1 MKLPAL
7 IAHRGYSARAP
18 ENTLAAIRA
27 AADAGIR
34 WVELDVQCL
43 ADGTPV
49 IWHDAHMAR
58 CSNGRALLAHLT
70 LEQARRYDVGSWFDP
85 SFSSERIVT
94 LDEALEEIER
104 LNMGLNLELK
114 VCLARDPIRLAN
126 QVIPRLK
133 GKLRNRLLVA
143 SYSQD
148 ALYQARKLDHEL
160 PLSIIYDE
168 KVPRTWTWDVER
180 VNAVSVHANWE
191 HINAE
196 QMKEIKSAGLTMICY
211 TINDPKA
218 FAPWW
223 KRGVDSV
230 ISDDPL
236 LFHQYD
242 MDPEGFDSRE
252 RELGARCPA
261 NSRMPRLRRF
271 FQRHSL

>member
-1 MKLPAL
+1 MTLSAL

-27 AADAGIR
+27 AAEAGIR
-34 WVELDVQCL
+34 WIELDVQCL

-58 CSNGRALLAHLT
+58 CSDGRASLAHLT
-70 LEQARRYDVGSWFDP
+70 LAQARCFDVGSWFDP
-85 SFSSERIVT
+85 RFSTERIAT
-94 LDEALEEIER
+94 LEEALDEIER
-104 LNMGLNLELK
+104 LGLGLNLELK
-114 VCLARDPIRLAN
+114 VCLARDPVRLAN
-126 QVIPRLK
+126 QVIPRLR
-133 GKLRNRLLVA
+133 GRLPNGRLLVA

-148 ALYQARKLDHEL
+148 ALYHARKLDRNL

-168 KVPRTWTWDVER
+168 KVPRIWQWDVER

-196 QMKEIKSAGLTMICY
+196 QMKDIKASGLKMICY
-211 TINDPKA
+211 TINDPRA

-242 MDPEGFDSRE
+242 MNPAEFDSRE
-252 RELGARCPA
+252 RELGARCPINTHIPA
-261 NSRMPRLRRF
+261 LQRLLRR
-271 FQRHSL
+271 R

>member
-27 AADAGIR
+27 AAEAGIR

-58 CSNGRALLAHLT
+58 CSNGRALLANLN
-70 LEQARRYDVGSWFDP
+70 LEQARGYDVGSWFSP
-85 SFSSERIVT
+85 EFSNERIVT
-94 LDEALEEIER
+94 LDEALDEAER
-104 LNMGLNLELK
+104 LNMGINLELK
-114 VCLARDPIRLAN
+114 VCLARDPVRLVN
-126 QVIPRLK
+126 HVVPKLKGRLK
-133 GKLRNRLLVA
+133 DKLLVA
-143 SYSQD
+143 SYSQE
-148 ALYQARKLDHEL
+148 ALYHARKLDHDL

-191 HINAE
+191 HINTE
-196 QMKEIKSAGLTMICY
+196 QMKEIKAAGLTMICY

-252 RELGARCPA
+252 RELGARCPV
-261 NSRMPRLRRF
+261 NMRIPLLRRLLG
-271 FQRHSL
+271 QR

>member
-27 AADAGIR
+27 AAEAGIR

-58 CSNGRALLAHLT
+58 CSNGRAQLANLT
-70 LEQARRYDVGSWFDP
+70 FAQARGYDVGSWFSP
-85 SFSSERIVT
+85 EFSSERIVT
-94 LDEALEEIER
+94 LDEALDEAER
-104 LNMGLNLELK
+104 LNMGINLELK
-114 VCLARDPIRLAN
+114 VCLARDPVRLVN
-126 QVIPRLK
+126 QVVPKLKGRLK
-133 GKLRNRLLVA
+133 DKLLVA
-143 SYSQD
+143 SYSQE
-148 ALYQARKLDHEL
+148 ALYHARKLDQEL
-160 PLSIIYDE
+160 SLSIIYDE

-191 HINAE
+191 HINTE
-196 QMKEIKSAGLTMICY
+196 QMKEIKAAGLTMICY

-252 RELGARCPA
+252 HELGARCPV
-261 NSRMPRLRRF
+261 NMRIPLLYRLF
-271 FQRHSL
+271 GQR